1 MLALLA
7 VSRTRLPNGYLGPLV
22 SLGRERFRS
31 IQRGEIMAQYVSRR
45 LAISILLIW
54 LVISVSFFLIRLMP
68 GNAMTY
74 MYEQMLNEHL
84 GTAQQIMQRLQVI
97 YGFNPKTPEI
107 TQYFSYLG
115 QILRGRFGT
124 STLYPGTPVIRIIAD
139 ALPWTILSVAI
150 SVLISFTLGVALG
163 VVMAYF
169 RRSAIASGLTWLV
182 TVLHSIPNYIYALI
196 GLYFLVDLDHVLPS
210 GGAYGVSVRPGLTLP
225 FLGSV
230 ALHLA
235 LPVGAYVV
243 STLGGWAL
251 GMKSTTV
258 GVLGAEYITAAKA
271 RGIRESRIVRTYV
284 ARNALLPQITGL
296 GLTIGFM
303 FGGSVFIETMF
314 NYPGI
319 GYYLITAVN
328 GRDYTLM
335 MGIFILT
342 TSAIIL
348 ANLVTDLIYPRF
360 DPRVKVSER
369 AEEG

>member
-1 MLALLA
+1 
-7 VSRTRLPNGYLGPLV
+7 
-22 SLGRERFRS
+22 
-31 IQRGEIMAQYVSRR
+31 MAQYVLRR
-45 LAISILLIW
+45 LGISILLVW

-74 MYEQMLNEHL
+74 MYETMLQEHL
-84 GTAQQIMQRLQVI
+84 GTAQQIMQRLQAI
-97 YGFNPKTPEI
+97 YGFNPKTPEYL
-107 TQYFSYLG
+107 QYFSYLS
-115 QILRGRFGT
+115 QVIRGHFGT
-124 STLYPGTPVIRIIAD
+124 STLYPGTPVSKIIAN

-150 SVLISFTLGVALG
+150 SVTISFSIGVTLGV
-163 VVMAYF
+163 VIAYF
-169 RRSAIASGLTWLV
+169 RKRPFASALTWLV
-182 TVLHSIPNYIYALI
+182 TLLHSVPNYIYALV
-196 GLYFLVDLDHVLPS
+196 GLYFLVTLHPILPS
-210 GGAYGVSVRPGLTLP
+210 GGAYGVSVTPGFNGP

-230 ALHLA
+230 AVHLM
-235 LPVGAYVV
+235 LPVGAYVI

-271 RGIRESRIVRTYV
+271 RGIREGRVVRSYV

-296 GLTIGFM
+296 GLSIGFM

-348 ANLVTDLIYPRF
+348 ANLVTDLVYPKF
-360 DPRVKVSER
+360 DPRIDLRQASKE
-369 AEEG
+369 